1 MSEQILTKATGMFG
15 IVVAILLICVG
26 VYFLKRQWMKICLC
40 FFIGDSCMYI
50 WHIFRN

>member
-26 VYFLKRQWMKICLC
+26 VYFLKNIRKLLK
-40 FFIGDSCMYI
+40 S
-50 WHIFRN
+50 

>member
-26 VYFLKRQWMKICLC
+26 VYFFKKAMDEDMFVLFYWR
-40 FFIGDSCMYI
+40 
-50 WHIFRN
+50 